1 MGDSAWFQI
10 SGHRSE
16 VWEMAKIR
24 RRKIRW
30 DASFSSDIVGYK
42 VYWAVGGEVNYDS
55 DFVKVGMCEEIILP
69 DGIPSFPLTRDK
81 IEIGVTAV
89 NEIGNESDMAKLSAP
104 FQFSLP
110 ESPAN
115 LVMENLQ
122 DFYVS
127 DRFSA
132 FSRQDSQKP
141 N

>member
-1 MGDSAWFQI
+1 MADSVWFQI
-10 SGHRSE
+10 SGHRLE

-24 RRKIRW
+24 KRKIRW

-55 DFVKVGMCEEIILP
+55 DCVKVGMCEEIILP
-69 DGIPSFPLTRDK
+69 DGIPSFPLTQDK

-89 NEIGNESDMAKLSAP
+89 NEIGNESDMVKLSAP
-104 FQFSLP
+104 FQFSRP

-115 LVMENLQ
+115 LVMETLK

-127 DRFSA
+127 GRFNALQES
-132 FSRQDSQKP
+132 